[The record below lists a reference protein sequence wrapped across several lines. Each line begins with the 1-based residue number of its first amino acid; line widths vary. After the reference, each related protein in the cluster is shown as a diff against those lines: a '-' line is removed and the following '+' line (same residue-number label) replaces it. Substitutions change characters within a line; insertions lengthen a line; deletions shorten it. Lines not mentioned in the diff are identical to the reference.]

1 MVNKIYDMNSKI
13 LHFIGT
19 RSIFI
24 SMKAILNLYRKFY
37 AVPKEVPD
45 SAIVSQL
52 LVLTVF
58 FFTLG
63 FTVSQVIIFL
73 VKK

>member
-1 MVNKIYDMNSKI
+1 
-13 LHFIGT
+13 
-19 RSIFI
+19 
-24 SMKAILNLYRKFY
+24 MKAILNLYRKFY
-37 AVPKEVPD
+37 SLPKEVPD
-45 SAIVSQL
+45 SAILSQL

>member
-1 MVNKIYDMNSKI
+1 MNSTI
-13 LHFIGT
+13 LHFFDAG
-19 RSIFI
+19 SIFI

-37 AVPKEVPD
+37 AVPKDVPD

>member
-1 MVNKIYDMNSKI
+1 
-13 LHFIGT
+13 
-19 RSIFI
+19 
-24 SMKAILNLYRKFY
+24 MKAILNLCRKFY
-37 AVPKEVPD
+37 SVPKEVPD
-45 SAIVSQL
+45 SAIMSQL
-52 LVLTVF
+52 VVLTVF

>member
-1 MVNKIYDMNSKI
+1 VVNKIYDMKSKI
-13 LHFIGT
+13 LHFTHAG
-19 RSIFI
+19 SIFI
-24 SMKAILNLYRKFY
+24 FMKAILNLYRKFY

-45 SAIVSQL
+45 RAIMSQL

>member
-1 MVNKIYDMNSKI
+1 MVNKIYDMKSKI
-13 LHFIGT
+13 LHFNEAG
-19 RSIFI
+19 SIFI
-24 SMKAILNLYRKFY
+24 FMKAILNLYRKFY

-45 SAIVSQL
+45 RAIVSQL